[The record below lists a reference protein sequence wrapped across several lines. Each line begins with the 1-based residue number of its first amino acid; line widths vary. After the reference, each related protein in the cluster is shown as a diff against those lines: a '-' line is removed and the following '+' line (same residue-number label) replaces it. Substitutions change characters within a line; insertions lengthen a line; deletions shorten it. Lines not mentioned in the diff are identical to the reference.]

1 MFDKKA
7 YDRVYSKQ
15 YRNEHKEHYSE
26 LNKQYYKRYFG
37 HIGKNGI
44 KKPNWYLYR
53 INCWK
58 NRSHIK
64 LIEPYR
70 TYWEMYS
77 VYYIRANKQ
86 CEICHKPLRM
96 WYAKGISPE
105 KYKNIETA
113 NFDHD
118 HKTGLPR
125 GILCSNCNY
134 VVGIVEKRLNGNAKN
149 ISDYIKRFNSGLNEL
164 Q

>member
-7 YDRVYSKQ
+7 YMKLYNKNYTKNYS
-15 YRNEHKEHYSE
+15 
-26 LNKQYYKRYFG
+26 G
-37 HIGKNGI
+37 HIGIRGVKF
-44 KKPNWYLYR
+44 PDWYRKR
-53 INCWK
+53 ISMWK
-58 NRSHIK
+58 NISHIK

-86 CEICHKPLRM
+86 CEICYKPLRM

-105 KYKNIETA
+105 KYKDTQTA
-113 NFDHD
+113 QFDHD

-125 GILCSNCNY
+125 GILCYNCNY